1 MSQSRIEWKVG
12 GFVAIGLVLLA
23 LLVLNFSKGLSL
35 LKPSYGVRLKTTSV
49 GGIKEKAAVLLAGVT
64 VGSVSHVELAPDS
77 KSVIIFLRIYSKHD
91 IPGDALFN
99 IEAQGFLG
107 DQYVSIAPTAN
118 ERPPLPK
125 DGSAERECRAP
136 FNIQDAARDALGLI
150 QRLDQAAQKIDV
162 AVDRVNKNVLSEATL
177 TNFAA
182 LVLNFRAFSDHLGE
196 QARAVTE
203 RAIAVTDQ
211 AAVLEKRAMVTL
223 DRVDIL
229 LSTNTVPIQ
238 LAVSNV
244 LRFSEQLNKVA
255 ADLQDTVG
263 SNRPSFQAALRNL
276 ETATAQVTNLLGDVH
291 SGRGLAGA
299 LIKDEALARNF
310 KQLSADLPAISG
322 QINSAMSNV
331 NSLTVDAHLVMTN
344 LNSFLGDGRLFVN
357 DGRLLAGHGALLL
370 SNLNAHGLFYKPK
383 PPKPTNSPPFEP
395 LLTPRQKSLLH

>member
-12 GFVAIGLVLLA
+12 GFVAVGLVLLA

-64 VGSVSHVELAPDS
+64 VGNVSHVELAPNS

-107 DQYVSIAPTAN
+107 DQYVSIAPTQNAL
-118 ERPPLPK
+118 PPLPK

-150 QRLDQAAQKIDV
+150 QRLDQAAQKIDI
-162 AVDRVNKNVLSEATL
+162 AAERVNKTVLSEQTL

-182 LVLNFRAFSDHLGE
+182 MMASFRVVAE
-196 QARAVTE
+196 QTRTVTE

-211 AAVLEKRAMVTL
+211 AVALEKKASSTL
-223 DRVDIL
+223 DRVDVL
-229 LSTNTVPIQ
+229 FATNTAPIQ
-238 LAVSNV
+238 AAVSNV

-276 ETATAQVTNLLGDVH
+276 ETATAQVTNLLGDVQ

-299 LIKDEALARNF
+299 LFKDDALARNF

-322 QINSAMSNV
+322 QVNSAISNV
-331 NSLTVDAHLVMTN
+331 NSLTVDAHVVMTN
-344 LNSFLGDGRLFVN
+344 LNSFLGDGRLFVG

>member
-1 MSQSRIEWKVG
+1 MSQSRVEWKVG

-64 VGSVSHVELAPDS
+64 VGNVSHVELAPDS
-77 KSVIIFLRIYSKHD
+77 KSVIIFLRIYSKHE

-107 DQYVSIAPTAN
+107 DQYVSISPTAN
-118 ERPPLPK
+118 ALPPLPK
-125 DGSAERECRAP
+125 DGSAQRECRAP

-162 AVDRVNKNVLSEATL
+162 AVDRVNKNVLSEATM

-182 LVLNFRAFSDHLGE
+182 LVANFRVVAE
-196 QARAVTE
+196 QTRTVTE

-211 AAVLEKRAMVTL
+211 AVALEKKAIGTL
-223 DRVDIL
+223 DRVDVL
-229 LSTNTVPIQ
+229 LVTNTVPIQ

-244 LRFSEQLNKVA
+244 LRFSEQLNRVA

-276 ETATAQVTNLLGDVH
+276 ETATAQVTNLLGDVQ

-299 LIKDEALARNF
+299 LLKDEALARNF

-322 QINSAMSNV
+322 QVGSAISNV

-344 LNSFLGDGRLFVN
+344 LNSFLGDGRLFVS

-383 PPKPTNSPPFEP
+383 PPKPTNSAPFEP